1 NEETEVSWKLQKY
14 LLFLFLM
21 LLISGLSF
29 LIGVSFGAS
38 TTTEQFTDLVIPVL
52 SVIGTWISSIAA
64 IVAVFVALWLAEQQ
78 RIRESENLDISF
90 CCAFTQFKSGSS
102 YCIKVVSTGSK
113 PAIVNSISLLPDN
126 GKAVYFITNLESFSS
141 KLPISLS
148 YGQSASFFLKD
159 SFAGEIEEFIAEHCS
174 QNSKLKLTVSSTVSS
189 YSIDLKDKI

>member
-1 NEETEVSWKLQKY
+1 MSWKLQKY
-14 LLFLFLM
+14 LLFLFLV

-29 LIGVSFGAS
+29 LIGVSFGTS
-38 TTTEQFTDLVIPVL
+38 TTNKQFTDIVIPVL

-90 CCAFTQFKSGSS
+90 CCAVTPFKSGSN
-102 YCIKVVSTGSK
+102 YCVKVIATGAK
-113 PAIVNSISLLPDN
+113 PAIVNSISLFPDN
-126 GKAVYFITNLESFSS
+126 SKAVYFITNLESFSS

-159 SFAGEIEEFIAEHCS
+159 SFAAEIEEFIAKHCS
-174 QNSKLKLTVSSTVSS
+174 QNPKLKLTVNSTVSS
-189 YSIDLKDKI
+189 YSIDLKDKM